1 MLQSQPNA
9 KARVTLTI
17 LEGAGQGQAIAV
29 QSGESLTVGRSASL
43 QVSILDPRMSR
54 KHFCLEESGSLWQI
68 RDLASLNGT
77 LINGTPIQQEIL
89 QQGDVVMAGDAKFQ
103 VTFPD
108 GDQGPRR
115 PPNFSGQTVDKKISN
130 RTTSNYDDL
139 S

>member
-17 LEGAGQGQAIAV
+17 LEGAGQGQAIGV
-29 QSGESLTVGRSASL
+29 QASESLTIGRSASL

-54 KHFCLEESGSLWQI
+54 KHFCLEESGSHWQI

-77 LINGTPIQQEIL
+77 FVNGTQVQQEIL
-89 QQGDVVMAGDAKFQ
+89 QQGDVVMAGDTKFQ
-103 VTFPD
+103 ITFPD
-108 GDQGPRR
+108 GDQAGRKSPK
-115 PPNFSGQTVDKKISN
+115 FAGQTVDKKISN
-130 RTTSNYDDL
+130 RTTSNYDEL